1 MEYAFFAVFS
11 IVAAMIFNFIQPKIA
26 AMSWAQT
33 TSAKG
38 YVGMTLVT
46 AAGFFVVLAAAGFL
60 MSMVLGAKGAEIPTA

>member
-1 MEYAFFAVFS
+1 MEWIFFGVFS
-11 IVAAMIFNFIQPKIA
+11 IFAAILFNAIQPKIA

-60 MSMVLGAKGAEIPTA
+60 MSLVVGKRSAEIPTT